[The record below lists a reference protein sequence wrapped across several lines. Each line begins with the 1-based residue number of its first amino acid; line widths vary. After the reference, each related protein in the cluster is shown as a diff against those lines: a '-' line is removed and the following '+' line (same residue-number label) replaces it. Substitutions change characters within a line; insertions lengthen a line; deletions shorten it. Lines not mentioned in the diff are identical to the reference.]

1 MDKYVMS
8 SSPHIRSAVTTEKI
22 MRDVLIAL
30 LPASAA
36 GIIIFGLGSL
46 WIMLICVASSMF
58 FEALLQ
64 LIMRKKVTVL
74 DGSAAVTG
82 LLLALNLPPMDIAY
96 WWVPVMGSLF
106 AIGIVKQCFGGLG
119 HNFVNPA
126 LAARAFLVIS
136 WPKIMT
142 AWALPASATAIALA
156 DGVSTATPLVA
167 LKTGEPLSS
176 YIDMF
181 LGNVGGCIGE
191 TSALALL
198 IGGIYLI
205 ARKVIDATI
214 PVIYIGTVAVFTFVA
229 GPAGFFTG
237 DALYHVLGG
246 GLMLGAVFMATD
258 YTTSPITG
266 KGKAVFAL
274 GCGVLTSIFRLW
286 GGNPEGVSYSILL
299 MNLVVPLINK
309 AFVPKLF
316 GGAAK

>member
-74 DGSAAVTG
+74 DGSAAITG
-82 LLLALNLPPMDIAY
+82 LLLALNLPPMDIAC

-156 DGVSTATPLVA
+156 DGVSTATPLAA
-167 LKTGEPLSS
+167 LKTGESLSS

-258 YTTSPITG
+258 YTTSPMTG
-266 KGKAVFAL
+266 KGKAVFAF